1 VTNLDQQHP
10 WGLWV
15 GVDVASGVALAAGG
29 FAAVA
34 MVRVFH
40 MRQFEPL
47 VRPALLTA
55 LLGYTAVVTGLLA
68 DLGRYYNVWH
78 PLMPWMWQGNS
89 VLFEVGICEVMCINL
104 LYLIFAP
111 VLLERLAAEK
121 TRFPRLSRLAAFAIP
136 VMNRVNVIL
145 IIVGLIAALLHQS
158 ALGNLLVLTP
168 YKLNALWHTPI
179 LSALFLVSAIGG
191 GGLAMM
197 CWESLFASWS
207 LKIKPE
213 MHLLTPLAKGVAWIM
228 AIYLVAK
235 LADVAIRG
243 VWTQLA
249 HLNLF
254 TVCWLF
260 EVIAGIAVPVLLL
273 AIPRVRKSPVGLF
286 IASTLIVSGIIFNRL
301 NIFVIAYRPP
311 YGKLYVPSFG
321 EFAISLGLI
330 AFLMLGYRLVVT
342 VFPVISQPRKEV
354 AR

>member
-1 VTNLDQQHP
+1 
-10 WGLWV
+10 
-15 GVDVASGVALAAGG
+15 
-29 FAAVA
+29 
-34 MVRVFH
+34 
-40 MRQFEPL
+40 
-47 VRPALLTA
+47 
-55 LLGYTAVVTGLLA
+55 
-68 DLGRYYNVWH
+68 
-78 PLMPWMWQGNS
+78 
-89 VLFEVGICEVMCINL
+89 
-104 LYLIFAP
+104 
-111 VLLERLAAEK
+111 
-121 TRFPRLSRLAAFAIP
+121 
-136 VMNRVNVIL
+136 VNVIL

-228 AIYLVAK
+228 GIYLVAK

-342 VFPVISQPRKEV
+342 VFLVISQPRKEV